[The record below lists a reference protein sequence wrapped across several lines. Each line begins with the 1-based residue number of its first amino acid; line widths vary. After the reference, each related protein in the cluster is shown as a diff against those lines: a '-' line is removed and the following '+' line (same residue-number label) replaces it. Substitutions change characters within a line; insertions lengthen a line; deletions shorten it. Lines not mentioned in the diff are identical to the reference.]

1 MKNLK
6 KVLLSGIL
14 SCMMVSAAT
23 AMTAYADHVINVEDI
38 TGKIESEDFKQLLL
52 TYVSDGEVY
61 SCSEAELRAADIS
74 QAFQIPDIDDEGNA
88 NYGNRIWYSPII
100 KDNRVLAVT
109 TFVADGDVSC
119 TISEGYADILTQL
132 IRESGDGGVRLFAM
146 NGHLYGSSGDIVYDM
161 NDGEQVNITCPDIPE
176 IPLINDSSAESKAG
190 GMPKYNI
197 GMLINSRAVENI
209 PSGKQLQNYPA
220 FAQGSTNLC
229 WAGTIASMVKYEFP
243 SQYSGI
249 SINDVC
255 KAANYY
261 DGANWDIIKKA
272 MNYYFK
278 SPYLPTLIESPLTRD
293 QVKVVIQNDDPG
305 LMSSLNPS
313 ETSAHITALI
323 GYKDTPAGMSV
334 KIMNPGTGKL
344 EWGNYSTSAFSYSYN
359 NETYKWD
366 KTIRLLYR

>member
-23 AMTAYADHVINVEDI
+23 AITAYADYVINVEDI

-146 NGHLYGSSGDIVYDM
+146 NGHLYGSSGDTVYDM

-197 GMLINSRAVENI
+197 GMLINNRAVENI

-220 FAQGSTNLC
+220 FVQGSTNLC

-249 SINDVC
+249 AINDVC
-255 KAANYY
+255 KTVNYY

-313 ETSAHITALI
+313 KTSAHITALI

-334 KIMNPGTGKL
+334 KIMNPGTGM
-344 EWGNYSTSAFSYSYN
+344 G
-359 NETYKWD
+359 
-366 KTIRLLYR
+366 

>member
-1 MKNLK
+1 MKKLK
-6 KVLLSGIL
+6 KVLLSGIV
-14 SCMMVSAAT
+14 SCMMLSAIA
-23 AMTAYADHVINVEDI
+23 ANTAYADYGINVEDI

-61 SCSEAELRAADIS
+61 SCSEADLRAANIS
-74 QAFQIPDIDDEGNA
+74 QAFQIPDIDGAGNA
-88 NYGNRIWYSPII
+88 DYGNKIWYSPVI
-100 KDNRVLAVT
+100 KDNQVLAVI

-132 IRESGDGGVRLFAM
+132 AHESSDGTVRLFAM
-146 NGHLYGSSGDIVYDM
+146 NGHLYGASGSTVYDL
-161 NDGEQVNITCPDIPE
+161 NDGEQADITCPDIAE
-176 IPLINDSSAESKAG
+176 ISLLNGSSAESKSNE
-190 GMPKYNI
+190 MPLYNI
-197 GMLINSRAVENI
+197 GMLINGRTVENI
-209 PSGKQLQNYPA
+209 TSGKQLKNYPV

-243 SQYSGI
+243 SQYSRI
-249 SINDVC
+249 VINDVC
-255 KAANYY
+255 KAVNYY
-261 DGANWDIIKKA
+261 DGAAWDIIIKG

-278 SPYLPTLIESPLTRD
+278 SPYVPTLIETPLTRD

-313 ETSAHITALI
+313 GSSAHITALI
-323 GYKDTPAGMSV
+323 GYKDTPSGMSV

-344 EWGNYSTSAFSYSYN
+344 EWGNYSTSAFSYAYN
-359 NETYKWD
+359 NETYTWD